1 MSSTRSERSDGK
13 GRQEPCTGQPADNR
27 KPEPPDKQPQAS
39 RENRGREGGA
49 ERKAMAGPLS
59 EDADELVSWTAGR
72 LVQLGLDVAEW
83 DDVLC
88 FTASTYDAA
97 SDRLTLGTGVPGP
110 ARGLRHYLGLA

>member
-13 GRQEPCTGQPADNR
+13 GQQEPCTGQPADNR

-72 LVQLGLDVAEW
+72 LVQLGLDKRRRRRAKLFLVGLL
-83 DDVLC
+83 VL
-88 FTASTYDAA
+88 AGLLILAGLSILALA
-97 SDRLTLGTGVPGP
+97 IGGV
-110 ARGLRHYLGLA
+110 LVW

>member
-1 MSSTRSERSDGK
+1 MGTSMSSTRSERSDGK
-13 GRQEPCTGQPADNR
+13 GRQEPCSGQPADNR

-72 LVQLGLDVAEW
+72 LVQLGLDKRRRRRAKLFL
-83 DDVLC
+83 VL
-88 FTASTYDAA
+88 A
-97 SDRLTLGTGVPGP
+97 
-110 ARGLRHYLGLA
+110 GLLILALAIGGALVGWFLR